1 MLFFFKLLLFSILFS
16 WYEINGMQQTGTLKR
31 GPRRNHPHSG
41 KKSETDCE
49 FALKSPFTGLVTK
62 QQNKFPHVL

>member
-1 MLFFFKLLLFSILFS
+1 
-16 WYEINGMQQTGTLKR
+16 MQQTGTLKR